1 MTKDEGSGDD
11 TLLPSHRVGNH
22 ERGRRNMRQIS
33 VVCDEIIPDLV
44 DSGVRDI
51 GVIAPFNLRCALKKA
66 VPEGVSVAT
75 VHKFQGRENDA
86 IVLSTVEDAIG
97 SFVGDPQMVNVAV
110 SRAVKK
116 LRVVASQNLR
126 GRKDN
131 DIEELARYI
140 EYNGFEIVQSQ
151 IRSVFDL
158 LYKEYAEER
167 ARYLGK
173 RPRVSR
179 YDSENLMAAALE
191 DMLATGLVLRR
202 CRSGAMWGCPRW

>member
-1 MTKDEGSGDD
+1 
-11 TLLPSHRVGNH
+11 
-22 ERGRRNMRQIS
+22 
-33 VVCDEIIPDLV
+33 
-44 DSGVRDI
+44 
-51 GVIAPFNLRCALKKA
+51 
-66 VPEGVSVAT
+66 
-75 VHKFQGRENDA
+75 
-86 IVLSTVEDAIG
+86 
-97 SFVGDPQMVNVAV
+97 MVNVAV

-191 DMLATGLVLRR
+191 DMLATGRFEQVSFRCHVGLSTLVATGSSCRR
-202 CRSGAMWGCPRW
+202 ARRDT

>member
-1 MTKDEGSGDD
+1 
-11 TLLPSHRVGNH
+11 
-22 ERGRRNMRQIS
+22 MRQIS

-51 GVIAPFNLRCALKKA
+51 GVIAPFNPQVCELKKA

-191 DMLATGLVLRR
+191 DMLATGRLRR